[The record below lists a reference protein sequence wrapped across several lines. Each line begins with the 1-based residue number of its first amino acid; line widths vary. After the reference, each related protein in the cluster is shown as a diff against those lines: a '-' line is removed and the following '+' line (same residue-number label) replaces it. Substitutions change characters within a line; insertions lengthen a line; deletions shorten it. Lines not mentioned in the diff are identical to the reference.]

1 MSHAA
6 QIYDGRVAARDD
18 TRPLHDTISAIS
30 TFDAPDGIERY
41 VVLREAEF
49 RAMQEALVVA
59 ESMAEQ
65 SILEAAIEPATDEIA
80 ELSRCSGN
88 SVAAVR
94 MSKRMTLHQ
103 LATRTGLE
111 EHYIV
116 GIEDGSRRPTL
127 TSIRKIARVL
137 DVTIDELVNS

>member
-6 QIYDGRVAARDD
+6 HIHQGRGAAGANS
-18 TRPLHDTISAIS
+18 RPLHSTISAVS

-65 SILEAAIEPATDEIA
+65 SILEAAIGPATEEIA
-80 ELSRCSGN
+80 DLSRKSGN
-88 SVAAVR
+88 TVAAVR
-94 MSKRMTLHQ
+94 TARRMSINH
-103 LATRTGLE
+103 LANRTGIA
-111 EHYIV
+111 EHNIT
-116 GIEDGSRRPTL
+116 GIEDGTRRPTL
-127 TSIRKIARVL
+127 TSIRKIAKVL
-137 DVTIDELVNS
+137 DVTIDELVNT

>member
-6 QIYDGRVAARDD
+6 QIHHGRDAVGADS
-18 TRPLHDTISAIS
+18 RPLHNTISAVS

-65 SILEAAIEPATDEIA
+65 SILEAAIEPATEEIA
-80 ELSRCSGN
+80 ELSRKSGN
-88 SVAAVR
+88 SVAVVR
-94 MSKRMTLHQ
+94 AARRISVNH
-103 LATRTGLE
+103 LASLTGIE

-127 TSIRKIARVL
+127 TSIRKIAKVL
-137 DVTIDELVNS
+137 DVTIDELVNN

>member
-6 QIYDGRVAARDD
+6 HIHGGHGAVHGDS
-18 TRPLHDTISAIS
+18 RPLHSTISAVS

-80 ELSRCSGN
+80 ELSRNSGN
-88 SVAAVR
+88 TVAEVRTAKR
-94 MSKRMTLHQ
+94 MSLHH
-103 LATRTGLE
+103 LAARTGLE

-127 TSIRKIARVL
+127 TSIRKIAKVL
-137 DVTIDELVNS
+137 DVTIDELVNH

>member
-6 QIYDGRVAARDD
+6 QIHHGRDSVGAES
-18 TRPLHDTISAIS
+18 RPLHNTISAVS
-30 TFDAPDGIERY
+30 TFDAPDGVERY

-65 SILEAAIEPATDEIA
+65 SILEAAIEPATEEIA
-80 ELSRCSGN
+80 ELSRKSGN
-88 SVAAVR
+88 SVAVVRTARR
-94 MSKRMTLHQ
+94 MSVNH
-103 LATRTGLE
+103 LASLTGIE
-111 EHYIV
+111 EHYID

-127 TSIRKIARVL
+127 TSIRKIARAL
-137 DVTIDELVNS
+137 DVTIDELVNT